1 MSLSTGFEGDTS
13 FNAVLDK
20 DSALNATFEGSDNF
34 NANFDEGINF
44 NATFNTTDATFGSSF
59 GEMYGLH
66 IDESESIIA
75 LSVEPSPDGKGNNL
89 TYIKASGVKNTIFL
103 PDKNTTYSLGT
114 DTETGLTKIYA
125 TTGNAEDGTM
135 SQRAITTELRK
146 KVSVSVDETNK
157 SLVFTT
163 K

>member
-1 MSLSTGFEGDTS
+1 MNVDVEFEGSKTLKVD
-13 FNAVLDK
+13 
-20 DSALNATFEGSDNF
+20 FEGSD
-34 NANFDEGINF
+34 ALDVEIEDSKSFDVEFGEAKPISVQFEESDN
-44 NATFNTTDATFGSSF
+44 TFGSDF
-59 GEMYGLH
+59 GEIYGLH
-66 IDESESIIA
+66 IDESESVIA
-75 LSVEPSPDGKGNNL
+75 LSVEPSPDGKGNKL

-146 KVSVSVDETNK
+146 KVSVSVDKNELIF
-157 SLVFTT
+157 ST

>member
-1 MSLSTGFEGDTS
+1 MNFSTGFEGDKS
-13 FNAVLDK
+13 FDAVLKNDTTLK
-20 DSALNATFEGSDNF
+20 ADFEGSENFDATFEDGIPF
-34 NANFDEGINF
+34 NAQFETSDS
-44 NATFNTTDATFGSSF
+44 TFGSNF
-59 GEMYGLH
+59 GEMFGLH

-89 TYIKASGVKNTIFL
+89 TYIKASGVMNTIFL
-103 PDKNTTYSLGT
+103 PDQNTTYSLGT

-125 TTGNAEDGTM
+125 STGNAVDGTM

-146 KVSVSVDETNK
+146 KVSVSVDDNQK
-157 SLVFTT
+157 SLIFSN

>member
-1 MSLSTGFEGDTS
+1 MVGAVFEGDTS
-13 FNAVLDK
+13 FNAVLNNDQT
-20 DSALNATFEGSDNF
+20 LNANFEGSENF

-89 TYIKASGVKNTIFL
+89 TYIKANGSMHTMFL

-114 DTETGLTKIYA
+114 DTETVLTKIYA
-125 TTGNAEDGTM
+125 TVGDAEDGTM

-146 KVSVSVDETNK
+146 KVSVSVDENK
-157 SLVFTT
+157 KYLIFTT